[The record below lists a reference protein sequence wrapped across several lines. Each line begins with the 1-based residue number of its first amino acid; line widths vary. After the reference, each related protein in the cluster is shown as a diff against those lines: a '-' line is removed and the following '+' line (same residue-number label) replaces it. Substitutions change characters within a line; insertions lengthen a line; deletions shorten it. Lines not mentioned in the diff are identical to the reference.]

1 MARKSSTTKKPTSKS
16 KPQIGRRAA
25 KKGPANDPK
34 SNKAGAR
41 SKSGNV
47 TRARIGTAFEALP
60 QLHPIADDSTRM
72 VSVQW
77 DSKAKLYRGSVIHV
91 EEAKAI
97 AAVSHPP
104 TITPVPNDPNHVV
117 RCDWDIQ
124 ANRYRCDIIDAT
136 DPRARV

>member
-1 MARKSSTTKKPTSKS
+1 MARKSSTTKKPTLKS
-16 KPQIGRRAA
+16 KPQIGRSAA
-25 KKGPANDPK
+25 KN
-34 SNKAGAR
+34 
-41 SKSGNV
+41 
-47 TRARIGTAFEALP
+47 RAQIGTAFEALP
-60 QLHPIADDSTRM
+60 QLHPIADNSTRM

-77 DSKAKLYRGSVIHV
+77 DSKAKLYRGSVIHI

>member
-60 QLHPIADDSTRM
+60 RTASDR
-72 VSVQW
+72 
-77 DSKAKLYRGSVIHV
+77 
-91 EEAKAI
+91 
-97 AAVSHPP
+97 
-104 TITPVPNDPNHVV
+104 
-117 RCDWDIQ
+117 
-124 ANRYRCDIIDAT
+124 
-136 DPRARV
+136 